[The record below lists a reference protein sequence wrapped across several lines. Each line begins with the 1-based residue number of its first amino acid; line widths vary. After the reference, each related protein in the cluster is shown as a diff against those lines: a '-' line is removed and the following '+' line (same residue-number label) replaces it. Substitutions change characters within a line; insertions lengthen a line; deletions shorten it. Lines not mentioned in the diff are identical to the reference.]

1 MNNKTHHH
9 LITIAVG
16 QTEISIDFPEHLLH
30 NPNFPLRGLAL
41 VCHPHP
47 LMGGAKDNKVAQT
60 LAKTMTQLGYV
71 SVRPNFRGVGESAG
85 VHDDGVGE
93 TDDMEQVVQ
102 WMQRSQ
108 SWEEIAGLRD
118 HVWVQKAANLPLVLG
133 GFSFGSFV
141 TSNVAKRLQEQGR
154 PMERLVLVGS
164 AAGKWEMP
172 PIAQGTIVIHGE
184 KDDTIPLQD
193 VFTWLK
199 EQDTVVHVIP
209 DADHFF
215 HRKLHL
221 IRDTIIGLWHGK

>member
-1 MNNKTHHH
+1 
-9 LITIAVG
+9 
-16 QTEISIDFPEHLLH
+16 
-30 NPNFPLRGLAL
+30 
-41 VCHPHP
+41 
-47 LMGGAKDNKVAQT
+47 
-60 LAKTMTQLGYV
+60 
-71 SVRPNFRGVGESAG
+71 
-85 VHDDGVGE
+85 
-93 TDDMEQVVQ
+93 
-102 WMQRSQ
+102 
-108 SWEEIAGLRD
+108 
-118 HVWVQKAANLPLVLG
+118 
-133 GFSFGSFV
+133 
-141 TSNVAKRLQEQGR
+141 VAKRLQEQGR